1 MMNIIYPLT
10 NLIIC
15 WSLNLNDVQSIGMIL
30 PSTGK
35 ILFNIV
41 FVQIRRMV
49 GVAVAIAMGKVDLG
63 LVDRFIHTM
72 SCYWT
77 MSVQRQF
84 QPSW

>member
-63 LVDRFIHTM
+63 LVDRSIQCL
-72 SCYWT
+72 SYWT

-84 QPSW
+84 QSSW

>member
-41 FVQIRRMV
+41 FGQIRRMV

-63 LVDRFIHTM
+63 LVDRSIQ
-72 SCYWT
+72 CLCCWT

-84 QPSW
+84 

>member
-41 FVQIRRMV
+41 FGQIRRMV
-49 GVAVAIAMGKVDLG
+49 GVAVSIAIGKVDPG
-63 LVDRFIHTM
+63 LVDRSTQCPKMPIM
-72 SCYWT
+72 SI
-77 MSVQRQF
+77 
-84 QPSW
+84 